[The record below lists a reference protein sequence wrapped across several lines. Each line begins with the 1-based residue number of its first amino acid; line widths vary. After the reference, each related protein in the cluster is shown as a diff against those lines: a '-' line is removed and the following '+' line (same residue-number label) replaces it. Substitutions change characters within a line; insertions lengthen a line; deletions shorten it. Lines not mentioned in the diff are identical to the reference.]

1 MITEHALNRYMSRV
15 VGILDL
21 DKVTEIEKLK
31 YFKELTYILGNSKE
45 LYNGCFCTKNKI
57 SNIRIDKDIALV
69 VKNNTLVTL
78 WKINNDKE
86 LIKKINKLKLE
97 VNNLKSKRENVAK
110 QNISDAGAEIFLKT
124 MGMENNTYYQELLR
138 NIENRRDL
146 ARGMRDE
153 SEALEILISFYCYQL
168 VYNKRYNKNKS
179 VIAFF
184 VSKQG
189 TYNPTRVDKIVR
201 GLNSLKE
208 RGIFEGEI

>member
-1 MITEHALNRYMSRV
+1 MITEHALNRYITRV
-15 VGILDL
+15 VGISELDSV
-21 DKVTEIEKLK
+21 DEIERLK
-31 YFKELTYILGNSKE
+31 YFKELTYLLGNSKE
-45 LYNGCFCTKNKI
+45 LYRGCFCTKNKM
-57 SNIRIDKDIALV
+57 NDIRIDKDIVLV
-69 VKNNTLVTL
+69 MKNNTLVTL
-78 WKINNDKE
+78 WKINNDKD
-86 LIKKINKLKLE
+86 LIKTINKLKLE
-97 VNNLKSKRENVAK
+97 VNNLKGKREDIAK
-110 QNISDAGAEIFLKT
+110 QNIADSGAENFLKAI
-124 MGMENNTYYQELLR
+124 GMENNTYYQELLR
-138 NIENRRDL
+138 NIENRRNL

-153 SEALEILISFYCYQL
+153 AEALEILISFYCYQL